1 MPPRSLQQEQM
12 HRLEQIV
19 LPHYMQWSMY
29 AVAIKQGAFL
39 PMKAIT
45 SLSAK
50 RDSHDI
56 SVKTSNTYSSQV
68 TALPICKFLHVRGPA
83 ARAKPY
89 NIQNTLPDKHPN
101 TSPMHDCVTMAPP
114 AEKKCIYCLVL
125 MLMFLL
131 FDQFQVLS

>member
-1 MPPRSLQQEQM
+1 MPPRGFQQEQM

-19 LPHYMQWSMY
+19 FPHYMQWSMY

-56 SVKTSNTYSSQV
+56 SVKTPNTYGDNLQL
-68 TALPICKFLHVRGPA
+68 TW
-83 ARAKPY
+83 
-89 NIQNTLPDKHPN
+89 NEENTHYQSLR
-101 TSPMHDCVTMAPP
+101 
-114 AEKKCIYCLVL
+114 
-125 MLMFLL
+125 LL
-131 FDQFQVLS
+131 NETTF